1 MIACWKENDDK
12 PRQYVEKHR
21 RHSVDK
27 DLYSQGY
34 GLPRFMYN
42 CESWTIKKADPMPL
56 KYGAGEDS
64 WKSLGQQKYQTSQ
77 S

>member
-34 GLPRFMYN
+34 GLPRVHVQ
-42 CESWTIKKADPMPL
+42 L
-56 KYGAGEDS
+56 
-64 WKSLGQQKYQTSQ
+64 
-77 S
+77 